1 MNKLSIAMLRSSVSE
16 DIDIVSYVN
25 SFLREMTASLFGGSI
40 ANENGKKLFGGMMFH
55 FGKCSPVE
63 KIPPIA

>member
-1 MNKLSIAMLRSSVSE
+1 MLRSSMSE

-25 SFLREMTASLFGGSI
+25 SFLREMTASLFGSSI
-40 ANENGKKLFGGMMFH
+40 ANENDKKLFGGMFH
-55 FGKCSPVE
+55 FREFFPVA